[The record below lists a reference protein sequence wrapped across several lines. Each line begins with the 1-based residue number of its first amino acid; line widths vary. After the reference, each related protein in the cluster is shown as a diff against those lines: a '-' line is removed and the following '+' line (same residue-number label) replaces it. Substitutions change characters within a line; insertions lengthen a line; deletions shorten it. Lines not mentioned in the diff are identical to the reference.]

1 MEMKSERV
9 KGGRDVYI
17 ALMVLVT
24 LNNVCSLNGVEDV
37 ID

>member
-1 MEMKSERV
+1 MEMKIGRV
-9 KGGRDVYI
+9 NGGRDVYI
-17 ALMVLVT
+17 ALMVLFT

>member
-17 ALMVLVT
+17 ALKVLVT
-24 LNNVCSLNGVEDV
+24 WNNVCSLNGVEDV

>member
-1 MEMKSERV
+1 MERKRGRV
-9 KGGRDVYI
+9 NGGRNVYI
-17 ALMVLVT
+17 ALKVLVT